1 VSDTVAW
8 MKRKLVPV
16 TALGLMS
23 LALFVGCGSSKAT
36 ENVANAELKASF
48 LRGVAQIRRT
58 QDEEKLQGKL
68 LRTLVGLRSHRSATH
83 VEEQARALAIRGF
96 ASTLRGVERRI
107 AFIRNDRGNIEAAT
121 RDARRADRFLKTGA
135 TLLRAA
141 GRALDVEV
149 GSLNG
154 Y

>member
-1 VSDTVAW
+1 
-8 MKRKLVPV
+8 MKRRLETV
-16 TALGLMS
+16 TALGLTS
-23 LALFVGCGSSKAT
+23 LALFAGCGSSKTT
-36 ENVANAELKASF
+36 ENAANAELKATF

-58 QDEEKLQGKL
+58 PDEEKLQDKL
-68 LRTLVGLRSHRSATH
+68 LRILVDLRSHRAATH
-83 VEEQARALAIRGF
+83 VEEHARTLAIRGF

-121 RDARRADRFLKTGA
+121 RDARRADRFLQKGA
-135 TLLRAA
+135 TFLRAA